1 VIELAQYLL
10 NGLSQ
15 GCIYALLASG
25 LTLILGI
32 LGVPNFAQGHLYMI
46 GAYITFYVVMS
57 FSMSYWMA
65 LVLATIALG
74 IVGII
79 IERVIFRPMEKAD
92 EVNMFV
98 AALALLMVLEGA
110 AAYFFGPRMKWLS
123 TPFAREVLNIAGLA
137 ITVQRLIV
145 IIATMIIMIAIP
157 LFIKKTSMGATLEA
171 TAQNRQ
177 GAMLCGIRV
186 SRVTSMAFA
195 IGTALAGFAG
205 VLIGP
210 ATNIVP
216 SMGMGPLLI
225 AFAAVIFGGLGSI
238 LGAVLGAF
246 ILAMVES
253 LVAGYLSAA
262 YSEIFIFGIMIL
274 ILLFRPTGLFGR
286 DIWRP

>member
-1 VIELAQYLL
+1 MIELAQYLL

-32 LGVPNFAQGHLYMI
+32 LGIPNFAQGHLYMI

-65 LVLATIALG
+65 LVLATIVLG
-74 IVGII
+74 IAGII

-110 AAYFFGPRMKWLS
+110 AVYFFGPRMKWLS
-123 TPFAREVLNIAGLA
+123 TPFSREILNFAGLA

-145 IIATMIIMIAIP
+145 IFATMIIMIAIP

-171 TAQNRQ
+171 TAQNRE

-186 SRVTSMAFA
+186 SRVTAMAFA

-246 ILAMVES
+246 IMAMVES

-262 YSEIFIFGIMIL
+262 YSEIFIFGIMIF

-286 DIWRP
+286 DIWKP